1 MLTFQ
6 KLETERIVLDEV
18 KMQDAP
24 YVFAALS
31 DPAVTQF
38 YGMEPLQSIDEAER
52 VISSFRCGLQEG
64 RVIRWGMFCKEAG
77 RFLGTIGLHQVNRS
91 NRRAEIGY
99 ELHPDHWKKGF
110 ANEAMGAVLSYCF
123 KELDLLRVGAM
134 VYPENE
140 ASASLVEKQGF
151 KKEGLLRSYYYH
163 GGKTYDANVY
173 ALLREDWEEIYNST
187 AS

>member
-1 MLTFQ
+1 MLPFQ
-6 KLETERIVLDEV
+6 KLETKRIILDEV
-18 KMQDAP
+18 KMNDAP

-31 DPAVTQF
+31 DPNVTQY
-38 YGMEPLQSIDEAER
+38 YGMEPLQSIEEAER

-64 RVIRWGMFCKEAG
+64 RVIRWGMFCKEEG

-110 ANEAMGAVLSYCF
+110 ASEAMEAVLGYCF
-123 KELDLLRVGAM
+123 HELDLLRIGAM

-140 ASASLVEKQGF
+140 ASAALLEKHGF
-151 KKEGLLRSYYYH
+151 MKEGLLHSYYYH
-163 GGKTYDANVY
+163 GGEAHDANVY
-173 ALLREDWEEIYNST
+173 ALLREGWR
-187 AS
+187 

>member
-31 DPAVTQF
+31 DRNVTKF
-38 YGMEPLQSIDEAER
+38 YGMEPLQSIEEAER

-64 RVIRWGMFCKEAG
+64 RVIRWGMYCKEAG

-110 ANEAMGAVLSYCF
+110 ANEAMGAVLGYCF
-123 KELDLLRVGAM
+123 KELDLLRIGAM
-134 VYPENE
+134 VYPENK
-140 ASASLVEKQGF
+140 ASAALLEKQGF
-151 KKEGLLRSYYYH
+151 MKEGLLHSYYYH

-173 ALLREDWEEIYNST
+173 ALLREDWKEARNNT